1 MSRRFERRVRSTKT
15 LLAAGLAAAVL
26 AVFASS
32 CAPEPPGTQ
41 KAVEEQLTCQCGCG
55 LTVHTCNHLQ
65 CSFAIPVRADIAASL
80 AKDESGSA
88 IVARYAAEYGEKVL
102 SSPIREG
109 FNLLAWYGPY
119 IALFVSAIG
128 VFSVIRRWAPERIAA
143 AAGET
148 ASGDAP
154 PTAGGISDTD
164 RDRLRAEL
172 KDYDP

>member
-1 MSRRFERRVRSTKT
+1 MSRRDGRRFRSLKSR
-15 LLAAGLAAAVL
+15 LAAGLAAAAL
-26 AVFASS
+26 AVLSVS
-32 CAPEPPGTQ
+32 CAPEPPRTQ

-65 CSFAIPVRADIAASL
+65 CSFAIPVREDIAASL

-119 IALFVSAIG
+119 IALFGAAIL
-128 VFSVIRRWAPERIAA
+128 VFGVIRRWTPERIAS
-143 AAGET
+143 AAGKT
-148 ASGDAP
+148 TSGDAS
-154 PTAGGISDTD
+154 PTAERITRG
-164 RDRLRAEL
+164 
-172 KDYDP
+172 